1 MKNKIIIIF
10 FALALI
16 LAAVVS
22 KNHIVNFIQDK
33 PIVILY
39 DNDVHCEISRYPFV
53 AFIRDSIASNN
64 TNRTALVSSGDF
76 LQGSSYGALGQGM
89 HIVKLLNAIHY
100 DVLGIGNHEFDYK
113 TPRFLELSKKIE
125 APIVSANFTD
135 TLNNLIFEPYI
146 IKELGG
152 KRIAFVGIL
161 TPDAMIAESYAFY
174 DNLTKNKIYD
184 LHMDDFAK
192 YVQHA
197 VDKARHEGHADYVV
211 ALSHLGEMPDEGE
224 WTSQAIVSKT
234 KGIDVVL
241 DGHSHSIIQDS
252 IPNID
257 KTYIPRIQTGTKLQ
271 NIGKLEIFPN
281 GKIKASLIPIDTN
294 GSKNPFV
301 QKTLDSI
308 NEELAPILNKV
319 IGSTDYNFTINDK
332 NGSRAIRNQETNLGD
347 FTADAFLQAT
357 KAQISFVNGGGIRAG
372 IAKGEILYKNAIDVF
387 PSRNSLCTLKATGKQ
402 ILDFL
407 EIASSSVPSENG
419 GFAQVSGL
427 KYTINLNIKNSITI
441 DSSDFSLQIK
451 GERRVQNVEIAD
463 NNGSFK
469 AIDTL
474 GTYLIGTTT
483 YIAYESGENKTFSKN
498 KAEELQIKDSE
509 ALIDFIKNK
518 LNERTPEEYRNIEGQ
533 GRITIIPEK

>member
-1 MKNKIIIIF
+1 
-10 FALALI
+10 
-16 LAAVVS
+16 
-22 KNHIVNFIQDK
+22 
-33 PIVILY
+33 
-39 DNDVHCEISRYPFV
+39 
-53 AFIRDSIASNN
+53 
-64 TNRTALVSSGDF
+64 
-76 LQGSSYGALGQGM
+76 
-89 HIVKLLNAIHY
+89 
-100 DVLGIGNHEFDYK
+100 
-113 TPRFLELSKKIE
+113 
-125 APIVSANFTD
+125 
-135 TLNNLIFEPYI
+135 
-146 IKELGG
+146 
-152 KRIAFVGIL
+152 
-161 TPDAMIAESYAFY
+161 MI
-174 DNLTKNKIYD
+174 
-184 LHMDDFAK
+184 
-192 YVQHA
+192 
-197 VDKARHEGHADYVV
+197 
-211 ALSHLGEMPDEGE
+211 
-224 WTSQAIVSKT
+224 
-234 KGIDVVL
+234 
-241 DGHSHSIIQDS
+241 
-252 IPNID
+252 
-257 KTYIPRIQTGTKLQ
+257 
-271 NIGKLEIFPN
+271 
-281 GKIKASLIPIDTN
+281 
-294 GSKNPFV
+294 
-301 QKTLDSI
+301 
-308 NEELAPILNKV
+308 
-319 IGSTDYNFTINDK
+319 

-387 PSRNSLCTLKATGKQ
+387 PSGNSLCTLKATGKQ

-509 ALIDFIKNK
+509 ALFDFIKNK